1 LNKPNRSNTAKLKG
15 WLMRWLN
22 LLVIISFLTQAHA
35 REIPAHRTQTKITLD
50 GRISAPEW
58 PSEIF
63 QSNFIQMEPNPGK
76 LSTEQTAVAVQYNDK
91 NIYVAFICYKSCSN
105 PVIARETRRDQLE
118 KQDDVVA
125 VVLDTYHDSRS
136 AFWFMTNALNSQV
149 DMRISDDGNSLDTNW
164 DAGWEVKTSITDSGW
179 TAEFNI
185 PFKSLRFDPSKK
197 VWGVNFG
204 RFIPRTLETSY
215 WAGETDN
222 DFRVSK
228 FGVLSGLDL
237 PRAGSELHI
246 VPYSTLRYET
256 FSSKLWNN
264 MMGLDL
270 EYRYKNN
277 ITTNLTFNPDFATVE
292 GDREQINMTRWEL
305 SFPEKRKFFLQGGEL
320 FQSRITPFYSRRIG
334 EINFGGKAIGK
345 TGPYTFA
352 VIGVNAKSTEDN
364 PLTSR
369 NESFP
374 EYNIGVVRLKRDV
387 LKSSTI
393 GMTLIDKEWQGSYNR
408 VLSLDGVFNLPHQ
421 LYFTTQFVAGAPG
434 ALKKNYGGFLRLARE
449 NNIYH
454 YHLRYTEYAENF
466 RQAVNGV
473 GFITDDNRRELDSAV
488 EYKWWFKKYGIEF
501 LSYGSNYNVYWAKTD
516 SRLRSWE
523 IVQEVYC
530 FFKNKFS
537 LSSEFVRDYQLFEK
551 GFHNYS
557 LELDL
562 GYNTEEWSASE
573 VTYRRGRNFDWDY
586 WLVAGKTRFKVQ
598 NKFSVEYELQKL
610 NFKPDPETE
619 STWLNI
625 IMLNYQFSPD
635 LFVRLFTQH
644 RTENNRIY
652 VYGLF
657 GWRFKLPNSAI
668 YFVYTR
674 DDFDQSGLRWAH
686 NEIFFLKLAYDFSF

>member
-1 LNKPNRSNTAKLKG
+1 LNAPIRTNTAELTG
-15 WLMRWLN
+15 SLMKWLN
-22 LLVIISFLTQAHA
+22 LLVMLSFLTQAQS
-35 REIPAHRTQTKITLD
+35 REIPAQRTQTKITLD
-50 GRISAPEW
+50 GKISASEW

-76 LSTEQTAVAVQYNDK
+76 LSTEQTAVAVQYDDK
-91 NIYVAFICYKSCSN
+91 NIYIAFICHKSYPD

-125 VVLDTYHDSRS
+125 VVLDTYYDSRS

-164 DAGWEVKTSITDSGW
+164 DAGWDVKTVIADSGW
-179 TAEFNI
+179 TVEFAI
-185 PFKSLRFDPSKK
+185 PFKSLRFDPTKK
-197 VWGVNFG
+197 IWGVNFG

-215 WAGETDN
+215 WAGETDD

-228 FGVLSGLDL
+228 FGVVSGLEF
-237 PRAGSELHI
+237 PRAGSELRFI
-246 VPYSTLRYET
+246 PYATLRYET
-256 FSSKLWNN
+256 FSSERWNN
-264 MMGLDL
+264 MTGLDL

-277 ITTNLTFNPDFATVE
+277 ITANVTCNPDFATVE

-305 SFPEKRKFFLQGGEL
+305 SFPEKRKFFLEGGEL

-334 EINFGGKAIGK
+334 EINFGGKTIGK

-352 VIGVNAKSTEDN
+352 IIGINAKSTEDN
-364 PLTSR
+364 PFTSQ

-374 EYNIGVVRLKRDV
+374 EYNIGVVRFKQDV

-408 VLSLDGVFNLPHQ
+408 VLSLDGVFNLPYQ
-421 LYFTTQFVAGAPG
+421 LYVTTQFVAGAPG
-434 ALKKNYGGFLRLARE
+434 SLKKNYGGFLRLARE

-473 GFITDDNRRELDSAV
+473 SFITDDNRRELDSAV
-488 EYKWWFKKYGIEF
+488 EYKWWLKKSGIEF
-501 LSYGSNYNVYWAKTD
+501 LSYRSNYNIYWAKTD
-516 SRLRSWE
+516 SKLRSWE
-523 IVQEVYC
+523 VVQEMNCY
-530 FFKNKFS
+530 FKNKFS
-537 LSSEFVRDYQLFEK
+537 LSSKLAKDYQLFEK
-551 GFHNYS
+551 GFHNYA
-557 LELDL
+557 LELGL
-562 GYNTEEWSASE
+562 GYNTEEWSATE
-573 VTYRRGRNFDWDY
+573 VMYQQGHNFDRDY
-586 WLVAGKTRFKVQ
+586 WLVAGETRFKVQ
-598 NKFSVEYELQKL
+598 DKFSVEYELEKL
-610 NFKPDPETE
+610 NFNPDPESE

-625 IMLNYQFSPD
+625 VTLNYQFTPD

-652 VYGLF
+652 IYGLF

-674 DDFDQSGLRWAH
+674 DDFDLPGLMRVG
-686 NEIFFLKLAYDFSF
+686 NEIFFLKLSYDFSF

>member
-1 LNKPNRSNTAKLKG
+1 
-15 WLMRWLN
+15 MRWLS
-22 LLVIISFLTQAHA
+22 LWVMMSFLAQAQA
-35 REIPAHRTQTKITLD
+35 REIQAHRTVAQITLD
-50 GRISAPEW
+50 GKISASEW
-58 PSEIF
+58 RTEIF

-76 LSTEQTAVAVQYNDK
+76 ISTEQTAVAVLYNDK
-91 NIYVAFICYKSCSN
+91 NIYVAFICCKSYPD

-118 KQDDVVA
+118 KQDDVVSI
-125 VVLDTYHDSRS
+125 VLDTYHDSRS

-164 DAGWEVKTSITDSGW
+164 DAGWEVKTAITDSGW
-179 TAEFNI
+179 TAEFVI
-185 PFKSLRFDPSKK
+185 PFKSLRFDPSQKN
-197 VWGVNFG
+197 WGVNFG
-204 RFIPRTLETSY
+204 RFIPKTLETSF
-215 WAGETDN
+215 WAGKTDN

-228 FGVLSGLDL
+228 FGVL
-237 PRAGSELHI
+237 AGIEFPKVASALRFI
-246 VPYSTLRYET
+246 PYTTLRYEPFT
-256 FSSKLWNN
+256 GERWNN
-264 MMGLDL
+264 MTGLDL
-270 EYRYKNN
+270 EYRYQNN
-277 ITTNLTFNPDFATVE
+277 ITANLTYNPDFATVE

-305 SFPEKRKFFLQGGEL
+305 SFPEKRRFFLEGGEL
-320 FQSRITPFYSRRIG
+320 FQSRIKPFYSRRIG

-352 VIGVNAKSTEDN
+352 IIGVNAKSTADN

-387 LKSSTI
+387 LISSTI
-393 GMTLIDKEWQGSYNR
+393 GITLIDKEWQGSYNR

-421 LYFTTQFVAGAPG
+421 FYVTTQFVVGAPG
-434 ALKKNYGGFLRLARE
+434 ALEKNYGGFLRLARE

-466 RQAVNGV
+466 REAVNGI

-488 EYKWWFKKYGIEF
+488 EYKWWLKKRGIEY

-516 SRLRSWE
+516 NKLRSSE
-523 IVQEVYC
+523 VFQEVACY
-530 FFKNKFS
+530 FKNKFS
-537 LSSEFVRDYQLFEK
+537 LNAEFVQDYQLFEK

-557 LELDL
+557 LEIGL
-562 GYNTEEWSASE
+562 GYNTEEWSATE
-573 VTYRRGRNFDWDY
+573 VMYQQGHNFDRDY
-586 WLVAGKTRFKVQ
+586 WLIAGETRFKVQ
-598 NKFSVEYELQKL
+598 DKFSVEYELEKL
-610 NFKPDPETE
+610 SFNPDPATE

-625 IMLNYQFSPD
+625 VTLNYQFTPD
-635 LFVRLFTQH
+635 LFVRLFNQH

-657 GWRFKLPNSAI
+657 GWRFKMPNSAI

-674 DDFDQSGLRWAH
+674 DDFDQPGLRRAG